1 MALWVFYLVALVAFA
16 AALSLIFHPKPMV
29 AGLSMAVCMLAVG
42 ALYILLHVPFLGFF
56 QVIIYTGAVMVM
68 VLYIIM
74 ALGSR
79 ETGHEVGTVQFVT
92 TLIAAGLFLAQA
104 GRLVWKAGDAR
115 FPDVDRS
122 FGSIQQ
128 FGALLVE
135 RYAVPFEVA
144 SLVLLAAMVGAVILA
159 RRIWT

>member
-1 MALWVFYLVALVAFA
+1 MTLWVFYLVALVAFA
-16 AALSLIFHPKPMV
+16 GALSLVFHPNPMV
-29 AGLSMAVCMLAVG
+29 AGLSMAVSMLAVG
-42 ALYILLHVPFLGFF
+42 ALYLLLHVPFLGFF
-56 QVIIYTGAVMVM
+56 QVIVYAGAVMVM

-79 ETGHEVGTVQFVT
+79 ETGQEVGNVQFVT
-92 TLIAAGLFLAQA
+92 TLVAAGLFLAQA
-104 GRLVWKAGDAR
+104 GRLLWKAGEAR
-115 FPDVDRS
+115 FPEVDRTY
-122 FGSIQQ
+122 GSVQQ

-144 SLVLLAAMVGAVILA
+144 SLVLLAAMVGAVVLA